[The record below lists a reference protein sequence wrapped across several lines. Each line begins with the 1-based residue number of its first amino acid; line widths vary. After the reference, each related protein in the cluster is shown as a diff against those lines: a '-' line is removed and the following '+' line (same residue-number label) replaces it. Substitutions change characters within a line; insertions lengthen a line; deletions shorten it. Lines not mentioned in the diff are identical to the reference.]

1 MHLIN
6 NLIKIRELQYRRF
19 TLVWAM
25 FTAYLSLTSA
35 ENLPNLNVW
44 NIVGW
49 DKWGHMAFYFIFT
62 FSGLMGYARHS
73 GKNIKIVIFFII
85 SFGVLMEIFQ
95 LYMSKGRLFEY
106 NDVIA
111 NTAGV
116 VVGYILFKKF
126 IN

>member
-1 MHLIN
+1 
-6 NLIKIRELQYRRF
+6 
-19 TLVWAM
+19 M

-35 ENLPNLNVW
+35 GSIPDLNVW
-44 NIVGW
+44 NIAGW
-49 DKWGHMAFYFIFT
+49 DKWGHLIFYLIFT
-62 FSGLMGYARHS
+62 FSGLMGYARQS
-73 GKNIKIVIFFII
+73 GKNIKMVIFFII
-85 SFGVLMEIFQ
+85 CFGVLMEFFQ

-111 NTAGV
+111 NIAGV